1 MSKNNC
7 FLLTA
12 REGKLMTFLWIFW
25 ISELLTHSCF
35 FALRAFRAEAKS
47 WTNYAK
53 STFEYDQKYIAT
65 WTASPGIS
73 LIYDLIFTWRVSL
86 AGCGVGVREAVIRSY
101 YLNVIIIK
109 TLQHRGHIIKII
121 LTHLKLHV
129 LRCSSPVLNVFHY
142 TFLLRIRGT
151 TDHVKKKYGLN
162 DQWPCP
168 KELIAMTFM
177 MTSGDKNGLKC
188 LFIYFVVS
196 VFSKLCQPLL
206 LLSAFFLSRM
216 KNVSFFPFLRK

>member
-12 REGKLMTFLWIFW
+12 REGKLMTFLWIFG

-73 LIYDLIFTWRVSL
+73 LIYDLIFTWRVSP

-109 TLQHRGHIIKII
+109 DLQHRGHTIKII
-121 LTHLKLHV
+121 LTHPKL
-129 LRCSSPVLNVFHY
+129 LRCSSPALNVFHY
-142 TFLLRIRGT
+142 TFLLRIGDT
-151 TDHVKKKYGLN
+151 TSASRRNMVLMTNGHV
-162 DQWPCP
+162 P
-168 KELIAMTFM
+168 K
-177 MTSGDKNGLKC
+177 S
-188 LFIYFVVS
+188 S
-196 VFSKLCQPLL
+196 
-206 LLSAFFLSRM
+206 
-216 KNVSFFPFLRK
+216 LRWHLWWRVATKMD